1 MAAAPEGGG
10 DSMSASPH
18 FSVDHDRVVAA
29 IANAEQ
35 RTSGEIRVLV
45 AREKAED
52 PVQAAQSH
60 FERLGMT
67 RTAARNGVLIFVA
80 PRSHRFAI
88 IGDTAIHERC
98 GQSFWSEVARAM
110 EQRFKQA
117 EFTEGLVNGIEKAG
131 ALLAEHFPRQPD
143 DQNELPDKIEVI

>member
-1 MAAAPEGGG
+1 
-10 DSMSASPH
+10 MSASSD
-18 FSVDHDRVVAA
+18 FSVDHDQVVAA
-29 IANAEQ
+29 IAKAEQ

-131 ALLAEHFPRQPD
+131 GLLAEHFPRRPD